1 MKETIRQEIWNDM
14 AGRKFAACFVNPGLP
29 EALQALQLQLSG
41 KPVLAVYETDLVRT
55 DRWET
60 FYTFPLAYGQ
70 LPRCLAKRKLLN
82 KLRQPA
88 PHLFRPV
95 KTLYAGS
102 GLPGAWLVQAT
113 DALWK
118 NQYHQKTRK
127 VKLKNELDSLPW
139 KVTEAWLF
147 EELQVNVTRLTTEL
161 LKAVF
166 ASGGT
171 VLNYLSVE
179 EKNGQ
184 LLLHDPL
191 SGNRLR
197 CEASLFQKQK
207 ISDRP
212 AMLLNFLPWENF
224 SLVYS
229 EKNCRWLLNGI
240 SSPIAV
246 TATCRSGKNNFAET
260 ARDRFA
266 AFSPEITTLPGNDQL
281 PARLPSLRPDYRL
294 PCSFEGVTAEKVPE
308 MLEQQFD
315 VAKQTGIRYHD
326 FKTFFH
332 RYGRAIE
339 PITER
344 AYELLAESRNPMLIW
359 EKAGSEYRLKY
370 EWDIPQNENEA
381 IFRQF

>member
-1 MKETIRQEIWNDM
+1 M
-14 AGRKFAACFVNPGLP
+14 ARKKFAACLVNPGLP

-55 DRWET
+55 DRWEI
-60 FYTFPLAYGQ
+60 FHTFPLSFLQ
-70 LPRCLAKRKLLN
+70 LFRCLAKRNWLI

-95 KTLYAGS
+95 KTLYAGN
-102 GLPGAWLVQAT
+102 GLPGSWLVQAT

-118 NQYHQKTRK
+118 NQYQQKTRK

-139 KVTEAWLF
+139 EVTEAWLF
-147 EELQVNVTRLTTEL
+147 EEIQVNVTRLTTEL

-171 VLNYLSVE
+171 VLNYLQVE
-179 EKNGQ
+179 EKKGQ
-184 LLLHDPL
+184 LLLRDSL
-191 SGNRLR
+191 SGNHLR
-197 CEASLFQKQK
+197 CEAPLFRKQK
-207 ISDRP
+207 TPDRP

-246 TATCRSGKNNFAET
+246 TATSRSGKHNSVEAAAN
-260 ARDRFA
+260 RFA
-266 AFSPEITTLPGNDQL
+266 AFSPEITTLPGNELLQAGPRL
-281 PARLPSLRPDYRL
+281 PALLPDYRL
-294 PCSFEGVTAEKVPE
+294 PCSFAGVTPEKIPE

-315 VAKQTGIRYHD
+315 IAKQTRISYSD

-332 RYGRAIE
+332 RYGAAIE
-339 PITER
+339 SLTER
-344 AYELLAESRNPMLIW
+344 AYELLAESRSPTLTW
-359 EKAGSEYRLKY
+359 EKAEAEYRLNY
-370 EWDIPQNENEA
+370 EWDLP
-381 IFRQF
+381 RK